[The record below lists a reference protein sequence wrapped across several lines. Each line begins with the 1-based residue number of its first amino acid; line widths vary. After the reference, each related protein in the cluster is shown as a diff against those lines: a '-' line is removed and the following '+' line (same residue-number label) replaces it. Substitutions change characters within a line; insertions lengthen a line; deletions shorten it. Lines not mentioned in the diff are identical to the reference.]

1 MSNFFVENIEDL
13 TLDNSNFREVLF
25 TTKNMQLVLMSLK
38 PKEDIGEE
46 IHDVDQFFRIED
58 GEGLAV
64 INGIENTI
72 SDGMSIIVPA
82 NTKHNII
89 NTGDSDLLLY
99 SIYSPPKHN
108 LNTVHVS
115 KSEAEKDNESFN
127 GQVD

>member
-72 SDGMSIIVPA
+72 SDGMSVIVPA